1 MAQSGAAP
9 RRIIVT
15 EACVAEGAEW
25 LARTEPRFAHALALT
40 GPLPL
45 RRRPDG
51 FAALLSAIVS
61 QQVSVA
67 AASAIWA
74 RLEAAGLVAPEAVLA
89 AEEAALRAAGLSRQK
104 VRYAKALA
112 AAGIDY
118 DALRAASADEV
129 VAELVRVPGIGRW
142 TAEIYAMFSLG
153 HADVFAPAD
162 LALQESARVLF
173 ALPERPREAALRGMA
188 EAWSPWR
195 AVAARML
202 WAYYRVDRG
211 REGVR

>member
-1 MAQSGAAP
+1 MDGVG
-9 RRIIVT
+9 RIIET
-15 EACVAEGAEW
+15 EACVAEGAAW
-25 LARTEPRFAHALALT
+25 LAGAEPCFAEALRHT

-67 AASAIWA
+67 AASAIWG
-74 RLEAAGLVAPEAVLA
+74 RLEAGGLTEPQAILA
-89 AEEAALRAAGLSRQK
+89 AEESALRAAGLSRQK
-104 VRYAKALA
+104 VRYARALA
-112 AAGIDY
+112 GAGLDY
-118 DALRAASADEV
+118 AALRAAPTEAV
-129 VAELVRVPGIGRW
+129 VAELVAVPGIGRW

-153 HADVFAPAD
+153 RADVFAPAD
-162 LALQESARVLF
+162 LALQESARALF
-173 ALPERPREAALRGMA
+173 SLPERPREAALRRMA

-195 AVAARML
+195 AVAARLL

-211 REGVR
+211 REGIR

>member
-1 MAQSGAAP
+1 MAGSVAAT
-9 RRIIVT
+9 RRIIAT
-15 EACVAEGAEW
+15 EACVAEGADW
-25 LARTEPRFAHALALT
+25 LARVEPRFAQALALT

-51 FAALLSAIVS
+51 FAALFSAIVS

-67 AASAIWA
+67 AAAAIWG
-74 RLEAAGLVAPEAVLA
+74 RLAEAGLVAPAAVLDA
-89 AEEAALRAAGLSRQK
+89 NEDALRAAGLSRQK
-104 VRYAKALA
+104 VRYARALA
-112 AAGIDY
+112 EAAIDY
-118 DALRAASADEV
+118 EALRLASTDEV

-162 LALQESARVLF
+162 LALQESARSLF
-173 ALPERPREAALRGMA
+173 ALAERPREAALRQMA

-195 AVAARML
+195 AIAARLL

-211 REGVR
+211 REGTL